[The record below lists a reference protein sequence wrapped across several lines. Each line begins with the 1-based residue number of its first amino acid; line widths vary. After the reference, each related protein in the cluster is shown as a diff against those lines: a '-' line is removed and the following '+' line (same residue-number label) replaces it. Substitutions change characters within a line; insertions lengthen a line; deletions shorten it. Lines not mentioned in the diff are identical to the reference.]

1 MVLWQNL
8 QLLFSIYKFVKFI
21 IGVVGH
27 KVKWYNFIVGYKIM
41 EYLEENMNEQDY
53 ELLIDLYKTKNITR
67 TAQELFLTQPAV
79 TKRLQNIERELKN
92 QIILR
97 SKHGIAFTPVGESL
111 IPHAR
116 KILEESRK
124 FRELA
129 VSSSGEIQGN
139 LWIGSSLTFAH
150 YRLPEVI
157 RKFHAKYPKV
167 RIHLITTQSRIL
179 IEKLRQNEITLA
191 IARGDHFW
199 EEATELLDQE
209 SMYFICSFGNKK
221 RPLPEYPYLHHRGD
235 LALERSIYQWLQEK
249 KITDIRSD
257 YDIDVDT
264 CRELA
269 RLGLGWSILPGICLD
284 QFEGY
289 KEEIKLADG
298 SVIHQKSRVLCKNI
312 NAGLPQVQLFIE
324 ELKEDARQRTEK
336 RLVVD

>member
-1 MVLWQNL
+1 
-8 QLLFSIYKFVKFI
+8 
-21 IGVVGH
+21 
-27 KVKWYNFIVGYKIM
+27 M
-41 EYLEENMNEQDY
+41 EYLEGKMNEQDY
-53 ELLIDLYKTKNITR
+53 ELLIELYKTKNITR

-129 VSSSGEIQGN
+129 VASADEVQGN

-157 RKFHAKYPKV
+157 RKFHGKYPRV
-167 RIHLITTQSRIL
+167 HIHLITTQSKVL
-179 IEKLRQNEITLA
+179 VEKLRQNEIMLA
-191 IARGDHFW
+191 IVRGDHFW
-199 EEATELLDQE
+199 EETTELLDRE
-209 SMYFICSFGNKK
+209 SMYFICSMENRQ

-235 LALERSIYQWLQEK
+235 LALERSVYQWLQEK

-269 RLGLGWSILPGICLD
+269 GLGLGWSILPGICLD

-298 SVIHQKSRVLCKNI
+298 SAIHQKSSVLCKNI

-324 ELKEDARQRTEK
+324 ELKENAR
-336 RLVVD
+336 